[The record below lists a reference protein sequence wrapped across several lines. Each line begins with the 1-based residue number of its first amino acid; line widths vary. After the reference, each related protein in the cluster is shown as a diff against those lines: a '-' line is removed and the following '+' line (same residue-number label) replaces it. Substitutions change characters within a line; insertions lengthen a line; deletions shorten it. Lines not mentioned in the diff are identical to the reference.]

1 MKKWWK
7 KYRFFLLA
15 VTLVAVITGIY
26 GYREYNRG
34 LADTHSLK
42 SAFKIEASDFVGK
55 FESNEP
61 EANALYA
68 DKTVSVHGVV
78 SAIQMTDTSGT
89 VFLNDGSSVTSV
101 MCQFGKESNQEIKNL
116 KTGVHATI
124 KGICSGYLMDVVMVR
139 CVVDQ

>member
-1 MKKWWK
+1 M
-7 KYRFFLLA
+7 A
-15 VTLVAVITGIY
+15 GVY
-26 GYREYNRG
+26 GYKEFNRG
-34 LADTHSLK
+34 LADTHSMRPV
-42 SAFKIEASDFVGK
+42 FKIEASDLVGK

-68 DKTVSVHGVV
+68 DKTITVHGVV

-101 MCQFGKESNQEIKNL
+101 MCQFAKGSNQEIKNL
-116 KTGVHATI
+116 KTGVQATI
-124 KGICSGYLMDVVMVR
+124 KGVCSGYLMDVVVVR